1 MNPAATV
8 AIYLAATLD
17 EIAGCLRLVGS
28 RRDCRP
34 DRLRVFP
41 DADRG
46 GLYRASLRRLKGYL
60 HRRSPA
66 WLWAT
71 HGHRTDSRDTL
82 GAIVTI
88 TGAVI
93 MLMGPRAA
101 G

>member
-8 AIYLAATLD
+8 AIYLTATLD
-17 EIAGCLRLVGS
+17 EVAGCLGLVGS

-34 DRLRVFP
+34 DRLPVVP

-46 GLYRASLRRLKGYL
+46 GLYRANLRRLKGYL

-66 WLWAT
+66 WLWAI
-71 HGHRTDSRDTL
+71 HGHRPDSWDTL

-93 MLMGPRAA
+93 MLLVPRAA